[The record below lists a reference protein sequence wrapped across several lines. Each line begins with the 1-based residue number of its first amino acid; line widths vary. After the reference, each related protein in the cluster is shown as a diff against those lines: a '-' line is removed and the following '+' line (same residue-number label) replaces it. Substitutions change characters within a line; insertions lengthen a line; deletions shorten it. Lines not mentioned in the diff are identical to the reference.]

1 MSVHCSIATSFYR
14 AQKAQAL
21 KSSCP
26 VHRVSRFTRSLHQ
39 LEGSLSSTQASKT
52 MAFPNSYPSLNP
64 IDIYREHLANTLG
77 PIAGVEPSVVYS
89 KLQWTQTLDKG
100 DLMLPVPALQI
111 KGKKPQQLAAEIGE
125 KFPESDL
132 VEKPIVNGTF
142 IQFFFKSEP
151 LTKNVLNSILNNKAS
166 YGSNPNTGLRDPS
179 DPSKGKR
186 KIIVEFSSPN
196 IAKPFHAGHLRS
208 TIIGGFIAKLYAA
221 IGWDVWKMNYL
232 GDWGKQY
239 GLLANGYKKYGSE
252 EELTKDPINHLFDVY
267 VKINRDS
274 AAQETPIKEL
284 KETIKLKKEKGEDF
298 TALEQDLAKQVEASE
313 DEKARKYFK
322 SMEDGDNEALALW
335 ERFRDLSISKYEQT
349 YARLNIDFD
358 EYAGESKV
366 APQDIANVSRE
377 LAETKV
383 SEESDGAVIVDFEKH
398 GAKKLGKAIFQ
409 RKDGTPL
416 YLTRDIAEIRAR
428 WDKYH
433 FDKMIYVVAAQQD
446 LHLAQF
452 FKVTEL
458 SGHKDIAERCQ
469 HINFGMVRG
478 MSTRK
483 GTVKFLD
490 DILRDVGDKMHE
502 VMKKNEKKYEQIE
515 NPEKV
520 ADTLGITAVMVQDMS
535 GKRING
541 YDFNLEAM
549 TSFEGDTGPYLQYAH
564 ARLCSIERKSEV
576 DLSTLS
582 SANFSL
588 LQEGHARDLVRLL
601 AQWPDV
607 VQNTVKTLEPATVL
621 TYLFKMTHG
630 LSSSY
635 DVLKVVGS
643 EPELKEARMALYEAT
658 RQVLHNGM
666 SLLGLNPVER

>member
-1 MSVHCSIATSFYR
+1 MVVLDS
-14 AQKAQAL
+14 
-21 KSSCP
+21 
-26 VHRVSRFTRSLHQ
+26 
-39 LEGSLSSTQASKT
+39 
-52 MAFPNSYPSLNP
+52 NPSLNP
-64 IDIYREHLANTLG
+64 IDIYREHISSILG
-77 PIAGVEPSVVYS
+77 PIIEVEPSAVYG
-89 KLQWTQTLDKG
+89 KLQWTQTQDKG

-111 KGKKPQQLAAEIGE
+111 KGKKPQQLAAEIE
-125 KFPESDL
+125 DKFPESEL

-142 IQFFFKSEP
+142 LQFFFKSEP
-151 LTKNVLNSILNNKAS
+151 LNKTVLHSILTSKAS
-166 YGSNPNTGLRDPS
+166 YGANPNLGLRDPS
-179 DPSKGKR
+179 DPSKGKK

-208 TIIGGFIAKLYAA
+208 TIIGGFIAKLYAML
-221 IGWDVWKMNYL
+221 GWDVWKMNYL

-239 GLLANGYKKYGSE
+239 GLLANGYQRYGSE
-252 EELTKDPINHLFDVY
+252 EELTRDPINHLFDVY
-267 VKINRDS
+267 VKINKDS
-274 AAQETPIKEL
+274 AAQEAPIKEL
-284 KETIKLKKEKGEDF
+284 KETIKLKKEKGEDV
-298 TALEQDLAKQVEASE
+298 TKLEKDLADQVEISE

-322 SMEDGDNEALALW
+322 SMEDGDKDALALW
-335 ERFRDLSISKYEQT
+335 ERFRGLSISKYEQT

-366 APQDIANVSRE
+366 SPEAIANVSKE
-377 LAETKV
+377 LAETGV
-383 SEESDGAVIVDFEKH
+383 SEESDGAIIVDFEKH
-398 GAKKLGKAIFQ
+398 GAKKLCKAIFQ

-428 WDKYH
+428 YDKH
-433 FDKMIYVVAAQQD
+433 NFDKMIYVVAAQQD

-458 SGHKDIAERCQ
+458 SGHKDIADKCQ

-490 DILRDVGDKMHE
+490 DILRDVGDKMHD
-502 VMKKNEKKYEQIE
+502 VMRKNEKKYEKVE
-515 NPEKV
+515 HPEQV

-576 DLSTLS
+576 DLSKLL
-582 SANFSL
+582 SANFL
-588 LQEGHARDLVRLL
+588 LLKEPHACELVRLL
-601 AQWPDV
+601 AQWPDIV
-607 VQNTVKTLEPATVL
+607 LNTVKTLEPATVL
-621 TYLFKMTHG
+621 TYLFKMTHAI
-630 LSSSY
+630 SSSY
-635 DVLKVVGS
+635 DVLQVVGS
-643 EPELKEARMALYEAT
+643 EPEVKEARMALYEAA

>member
-1 MSVHCSIATSFYR
+1 
-14 AQKAQAL
+14 
-21 KSSCP
+21 
-26 VHRVSRFTRSLHQ
+26 
-39 LEGSLSSTQASKT
+39 

-64 IDIYREHLANTLG
+64 IDIYREHIARTVS
-77 PIAGVEPSVVYS
+77 PIVGVEPSAVYS
-89 KLQWTQTLDKG
+89 KLQWTQTLGHG

-125 KFPESDL
+125 KFPDSDL
-132 VEKPIVNGTF
+132 VKKPIINGTF
-142 IQFFFKSEP
+142 VQFFFQQEP
-151 LTKNVLNSILNNKAS
+151 LTKTVLTSILKNKSS
-166 YGSNPNTGLRDPS
+166 YGTNANTGLRDPS
-179 DPSKGKR
+179 DPSKGK
-186 KIIVEFSSPN
+186 KMIIVEFSSPN

-267 VKINRDS
+267 VKINKDS

-284 KETIKLKKEKGEDF
+284 KETIKRNKEKGEDS
-298 TALEQDLAKQVEASE
+298 AKLEDELAKQVEASE

-322 SMEDGDNEALALW
+322 SMEDGDKDALALW

-366 APQDIANVSRE
+366 APQDIAKVSKE

-428 WDKYH
+428 WDRYH

-446 LHLAQF
+446 VHLAQF

-458 SGHKDIAERCQ
+458 SGHKEIAERCQ

-502 VMKKNEKKYEQIE
+502 VMKRNEKKYEQIE

-520 ADTLGITAVMVQDMS
+520 ADTLGITAVMVQDMT

-541 YDFNLEAM
+541 YDFNLDTM

-564 ARLCSIERKSEV
+564 ARLSSIARKSEV
-576 DLSTLS
+576 DLSKLS

-588 LQEGHARDLVRLL
+588 LTEEHARDLVRLV

-635 DVLKVVGS
+635 DVLKVVGN
-643 EPELKEARMALYEAT
+643 EPELKEARMALYEAA